1 MPKEFIIKPQSP
13 FSFGLKELWQYRELV
28 YLFAWREI
36 KIKYKQAFL
45 GFLWIILQPLL
56 MMLLLSFFLS
66 DVVNIKNSSLPYFLY
81 VFLGLTVWNLFSG
94 SVNLSVNQIISNANI
109 IKKIYFPRLILPTS
123 SIIVAGFDFI
133 VSLSILLIMI
143 ILTDYTLF
151 QHFNFIYFILSIL
164 LTILFALSLSLLLSA
179 LVIKYR
185 DLRYVLP
192 FLIQIFFFASPVIY
206 DIQNKIPAKYQWVT
220 YLNPL
225 NLSID
230 LFRQSF
236 EKQKNFN
243 LPYFIYQII
252 FLLIFLLISIYIF
265 RKTEEYIADV
275 I

>member
-133 VSLSILLIMI
+133 VSLSILLVMI

-151 QHFNFIYFILSIL
+151 QHFNLIYFILSIL

-179 LVIKYR
+179 LVVKYR
-185 DLRYVLP
+185 DFRYVLP